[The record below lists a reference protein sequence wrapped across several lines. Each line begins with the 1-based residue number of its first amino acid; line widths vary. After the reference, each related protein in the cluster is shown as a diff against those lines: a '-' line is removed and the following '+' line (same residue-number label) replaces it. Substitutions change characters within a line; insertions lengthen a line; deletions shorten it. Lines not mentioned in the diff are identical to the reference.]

1 MYAAETWTYTVVL
14 QKHLDGTYINRR
26 RKTKHSLEWA
36 CNAAENTWQIESH
49 LNATVPQTSLVCRTL
64 LSCCGRSHLAKLT
77 YQDYVSRD
85 TGIPPDEM
93 ELAKNREVWKEVIL
107 GIPSN
112 GGRMAMQHKMQI
124 EGIYE
129 TFLSLRSTKQ
139 VIHVT
144 V

>member
-1 MYAAETWTYTVVL
+1 M
-14 QKHLDGTYINRR
+14 
-26 RKTKHSLEWA
+26 
-36 CNAAENTWQIESH
+36 
-49 LNATVPQTSLVCRTL
+49 PQTSLVCRTL

-77 YQDYVSRD
+77 YQDDVSRD
-85 TGIPPDEM
+85 TGIPLDEM
-93 ELAKNREVWKEVIL
+93 GSVKNHEAWKEVIV
-107 GIPSN
+107 GILSN
-112 GGRMAMQHKMQI
+112 GGRMVMQHKMQI

>member
-14 QKHLDGTYINRR
+14 QKRLDGTYINQL
-26 RKTKHSLEWA
+26 RKTKHSLECA
-36 CNAAENTWQIESH
+36 CNAAENTWQIESD
-49 LNATVPQTSLVCRTL
+49 LNATMPQTSLVCRTL

-77 YQDYVSRD
+77 YQDDVSRD
-85 TGIPPDEM
+85 TGIPLDEM
-93 ELAKNREVWKEVIL
+93 GSAKNREEVIL
-107 GIPSN
+107 GIQSN
-112 GGRMAMQHKMQI
+112 GGRMVMQHKTQI